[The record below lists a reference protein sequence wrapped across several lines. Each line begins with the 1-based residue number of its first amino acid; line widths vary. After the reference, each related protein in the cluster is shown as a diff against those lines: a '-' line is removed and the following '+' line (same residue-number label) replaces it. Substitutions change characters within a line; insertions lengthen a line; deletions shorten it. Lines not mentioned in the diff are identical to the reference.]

1 MIRRASTGLLLS
13 GILCALPSAGSAN
26 PVVASVGRFLNPP
39 VAQFV
44 VPGPMRSCL
53 TPSDPAAL
61 IGFKQELLVTLND
74 VLRPA
79 QSFYRAPLK
88 ASLNLEGAREMDR
101 MLFSLMPNAAK
112 LQEQIKAARLA
123 KDASALNAA
132 LEDAEAEY
140 VRGVKSFAYVI
151 AQAYEKNGL
160 DAGQVR
166 QMRMAMEAYTDHGA
180 FMKEAMDLVSGL
192 ERTAAAA
199 RDEHTMAAAHGTAQ
213 ALLRTLANDSS
224 FLRPEPLVYADFA
237 NTSLSNFRK
246 ELENPKDANAASA
259 RVIEN
264 LGPALRKLQP
274 GVGQEVLIAQFAADD
289 YSAQDQDLLG
299 NPAARQDLLSRLKL
313 QIRKKGEQAGIAILF
328 RDELKD
334 ANLKVA
340 DNEVVLNLRH
350 SEDVSPN
357 EFLGMKFST
366 YRLEVYLVGSQRAKA
381 EAVLVPAPVARPI
394 RERFHFDK
402 IKKVGIPVL
411 AALGAAQ
418 IIVAGFHLVGVLPVW
433 AQVLIVASA
442 ILLGAGV
449 LQFLDATQDT
459 NSGRWMRRIL
469 LAALVGSGVFALLGF
484 GKRMLVRTAWGA
496 LLVAKIASLF
506 S

>member
-1 MIRRASTGLLLS
+1 MIRRASTGLILS
-13 GILCALPSAGSAN
+13 GVLCALPTAGSAN
-26 PVVASVGRFLNPP
+26 AVVASVGRFLNPP
-39 VAQFV
+39 VQQFI

-61 IGFKQELLVTLND
+61 IGFKQELVVTLTD
-74 VLRPA
+74 VLRP
-79 QSFYRAPLK
+79 SHRFYRAPLA

-101 MLFSLMPNAAK
+101 MLFSLMPNAPK
-112 LQEQIKAARLA
+112 IQEQVKAARLS
-123 KDASALNAA
+123 KDEPALLAA
-132 LEDAEAEY
+132 IEEAEAEY
-140 VRGVKSFAYVI
+140 VRGVKSLAYVV

-166 QMRMAMEAYTDHGA
+166 QMRIAMEAYTDHGA
-180 FMKEAMDLVSGL
+180 FLKETMDLLSGI
-192 ERTAAAA
+192 ERAAAAA
-199 RDEHTMAAAHGTAQ
+199 RDEHTLAAAHGHAQ
-213 ALLRTLANDSS
+213 ALLSTLANDSS
-224 FLRPEPLVYADFA
+224 FLRPEPLVYGGFA

-246 ELENPKDANAASA
+246 ELESPADSNAASM

-289 YSAQDQDLLG
+289 YSPQDHDLLG
-299 NPAARQDLLSRLKL
+299 NPAARQDLLNRLKL
-313 QIRKKGEQAGIAILF
+313 QIRKKGEKVGIAILF

-334 ANLKVA
+334 ANLKA
-340 DNEVVLNLRH
+340 EANEVILNLRH

-357 EFLGMKFST
+357 EFLGMRFST
-366 YRLEVYLVGSQRAKA
+366 YRLEVYLVGTQRAKA
-381 EAVLVPAPVARPI
+381 NAVLVPAPIARPL
-394 RERFHFDK
+394 RERLHLDSL
-402 IKKVGIPVL
+402 KKWGIPVL
-411 AALGAAQ
+411 AALGAAN
-418 IIVAGFHLVGVLPVW
+418 IIVAGFHLVGALPVW
-433 AQVLIVASA
+433 SQVLIVAGA
-442 ILLGAGV
+442 LLLGAAV

-506 S
+506 A